1 MKSGAFYGLILDQGD
16 FCTFQKLPATYC
28 RSRYKIG
35 LDPVVELN
43 LRFFD
48 AYFPNPQYKIQVLK
62 MFPRDIQLAYVKYKE
77 GKLPGDYPGDK
88 SCWVAL
94 VPGTAVKVSMTGG
107 DFPPLVGV
115 IPSIIDLD
123 LAQELDRKKMMQ
135 QLLKIVIQKLPL
147 DKNGDPV
154 FDMDEMKDLHNN
166 AVAMLRRAI
175 GVDVLTSIADI
186 DVADMS
192 DRNSRTTTDD
202 LEKVERTVYNNSG
215 VTQNI
220 FNADGNTATQNSI
233 LNDESHMRGLLLSM
247 QSLFQRIIRKFDKK
261 NKYSFMFN
269 FLETTQF
276 NYQNLSKLY
285 KDQESIGHSKWLS
298 QIALGHSQS
307 MILGTIH
314 FENDVLH
321 LAESMVPPMSSN
333 NISKNTNII
342 GGDRIK
348 QSGNDGGRPEKPDNE
363 KSDKT
368 MKNREAMT

>member
-1 MKSGAFYGLILDQGD
+1 M
-16 FCTFQKLPATYC
+16 
-28 RSRYKIG
+28 
-35 LDPVVELN
+35 
-43 LRFFD
+43 
-48 AYFPNPQYKIQVLK
+48 
-62 MFPRDIQLAYVKYKE
+62 KYKE

-94 VPGTAVKVSMTGG
+94 EPGTAVKVSMTGG

-154 FDMDEMKDLHNN
+154 FDMEEMKDLHNN

-247 QSLFQRIIRKFDKK
+247 QSLF
-261 NKYSFMFN
+261 
-269 FLETTQF
+269 
-276 NYQNLSKLY
+276 
-285 KDQESIGHSKWLS
+285 
-298 QIALGHSQS
+298 
-307 MILGTIH
+307 
-314 FENDVLH
+314 
-321 LAESMVPPMSSN
+321 
-333 NISKNTNII
+333 
-342 GGDRIK
+342 
-348 QSGNDGGRPEKPDNE
+348 
-363 KSDKT
+363 
-368 MKNREAMT
+368 